1 MSWRN
6 NKVITSERWNGSK
19 FERSGV
25 QVGARRV
32 GVVDVGDLESA
43 CSAGLSSLAKSTP
56 MGRLGQ
62 TPGDRRSDMRL
73 TSQQAEAIR
82 RAAVEAFGPD
92 IELRLF
98 GSRTDDDR
106 RGGDID
112 LYVATKDDSVE
123 RLVRAELDFLVKVKS
138 RIGEQKIDLLLDY
151 PSRRHRPPIFD
162 IARTTGIPL

>member
-1 MSWRN
+1 
-6 NKVITSERWNGSK
+6 
-19 FERSGV
+19 
-25 QVGARRV
+25 
-32 GVVDVGDLESA
+32 
-43 CSAGLSSLAKSTP
+43 
-56 MGRLGQ
+56 
-62 TPGDRRSDMRL
+62 MRL
-73 TSQQAEAIR
+73 TAQQAEAIR
-82 RAAVEAFGPD
+82 RAAVEAFGAD

>member
-1 MSWRN
+1 
-6 NKVITSERWNGSK
+6 
-19 FERSGV
+19 
-25 QVGARRV
+25 
-32 GVVDVGDLESA
+32 
-43 CSAGLSSLAKSTP
+43 
-56 MGRLGQ
+56 
-62 TPGDRRSDMRL
+62 MRL